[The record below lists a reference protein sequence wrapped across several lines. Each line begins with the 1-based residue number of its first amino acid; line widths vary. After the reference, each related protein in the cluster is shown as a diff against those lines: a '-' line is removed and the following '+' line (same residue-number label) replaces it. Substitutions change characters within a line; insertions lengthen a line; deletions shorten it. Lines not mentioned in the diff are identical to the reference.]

1 MKSQKPNNNAKSRPR
16 PATNPRPCQ
25 LWPYQEH
32 GPEWNRHKLMQP
44 GMETPAK
51 QSDAKEGQSEG
62 QSPPQ
67 IKTNQTTHQSP
78 EINAPTTPRKTSE
91 SKADQTTP
99 PNQ

>member
-1 MKSQKPNNNAKSRPR
+1 
-16 PATNPRPCQ
+16 
-25 LWPYQEH
+25 
-32 GPEWNRHKLMQP
+32 MQP

-99 PNQ
+99 PDQ